1 MFSPQRKQDI
11 VTETVGEWIAAR
23 AGMKYLVLTVM
34 HHNGFC
40 LSQKCGLYFSLPD
53 WSIPAFVSG
62 PRQTPSGTAL
72 LEAVGDWMKINS
84 GSVKETPATRLIRKR
99 FPYGS

>member
-34 HHNGFC
+34 HHNEFC
-40 LSQKCGLYFSLPD
+40 LSQMRTLFQSVGLEYSGICFRASTD
-53 WSIPAFVSG
+53 SIRDSAS
-62 PRQTPSGTAL
+62 
-72 LEAVGDWMKINS
+72 
-84 GSVKETPATRLIRKR
+84 
-99 FPYGS
+99 